1 MLFAA
6 KPKGIFIEFTDH
18 SKRVVRANAAKPPL
32 VIEEFGECEAAD
44 EEGWGELY
52 EHFLPK
58 KAPNGLLQ
66 ASCAVSPPGRL
77 IRRATIDPKKLKEP
91 TYLNEFTASQL
102 RIQPDD
108 YTLALL
114 NVKDGTEYN
123 VSQATE
129 KEVLIVGLPKATI
142 DSVQDQLVE
151 DNIYPD
157 RLEIGSLALLGGL
170 VDFLKFAKISSPV
183 VVLELEMDSTHSF
196 IVSANGVEASRLL
209 PQGLKAMIPVVQKE
223 LGLKD
228 EESARKL
235 FFSNTFDF
243 TGMGPTLIRRL
254 LNELQSSIGFF
265 EVQTGQSISHVFC
278 PKLSSKLEWLE
289 SVIGNQ
295 LSVPPL
301 PMDLK
306 PWLDSKGITFSPDAA
321 EMDLTRNWFGVLS
334 LMTRYDVVEEKEEK
348 E

>member
-1 MLFAA
+1 MFFAA
-6 KPKGIFIEFTDH
+6 KPKGLFIEFTDH
-18 SKRVVRANAAKPPL
+18 SKRVVRANAATPPL
-32 VIEEFGECEAAD
+32 VIEEFAECDHGD
-44 EEGWGELY
+44 EEGWVELIK
-52 EHFLPK
+52 HFLPK

-66 ASCAVSPPGRL
+66 ATCAVSPPDRL
-77 IRRATIDPKKLKEP
+77 LRRATIDPKKLKDP
-91 TYLNEFTASQL
+91 TYLNEFAASQF

-108 YTLALL
+108 YTLGLL

-123 VSQATE
+123 TVNSTE
-129 KEVLIVGLPKATI
+129 KDLMVVGLPKSKI
-142 DSVQDQLVE
+142 DSIQDQLVE
-151 DNIYPD
+151 ENIYPD
-157 RLEIGSLALLGGL
+157 RMEIGSLSLLGGL
-170 VDFLKFAKISSPV
+170 VDFLKFSRISSPV

-196 IVSANGVEASRLL
+196 IVSSNGIEASRLL

-228 EESARKL
+228 EESAHKL

-278 PKLSSKLEWLE
+278 PKLPSKLEWLE
-289 SVIGNQ
+289 SVIGYQ

-306 PWLDSKGITFSPDAA
+306 PWLDSRGITFSPDAA
-321 EMDLTRNWFGVLS
+321 EMNLTRNWFGVLS
-334 LMTRYDVVEEKEEK
+334 LITRYNVVEEEEK
-348 E
+348 K

>member
-6 KPKGIFIEFTDH
+6 KPKGIFAEFTDH
-18 SKRVVRANAAKPPL
+18 SRRVVRANAATAPL
-32 VIEEFGECEAAD
+32 VIEEFAECDEGD
-44 EEGWGELY
+44 EEGWEELVA
-52 EHFLPK
+52 HFIPK

-66 ASCAVSPPGRL
+66 ATCAISPMGRL

-91 TYLNEFTASQL
+91 EYLNELVSSQF
-102 RIQPDD
+102 RIEPNEYALAVLKHDD
-108 YTLALL
+108 G
-114 NVKDGTEYN
+114 KEYDMAKG
-123 VSQATE
+123 VE
-129 KEVLIVGLPKATI
+129 KEVVIAGIPRATI
-142 DSVQDQLVE
+142 DEVQDALVE
-151 DNIYPD
+151 DSVYPD
-157 RLEIGSLALLGGL
+157 RMELGSLSLLGGL
-170 VDFLKFAKISSPV
+170 VDFLKFSKISSPV

-196 IVSANGVEASRLL
+196 IVSANGIEASRLL
-209 PQGLKAMIPVVQKE
+209 PQGLKAMLPVVQKE

-228 EESARKL
+228 EESAKKL

-278 PKLSSKLEWLE
+278 PKLPSKLEWLE
-289 SVIGNQ
+289 SVIGSQ

-306 PWLDSKGITFSPDAA
+306 PWLDARGITLSPDAD

-334 LMTRYDVVEEKEEK
+334 LITRYDGQEDEEKE
-348 E
+348 